1 MSLGVLSIPNNFRLP
16 VLTGGVRSTQL
27 ETVVEAGRG
36 VRKLPAQPVQPG
48 INRFASNAG
57 AVVSLNRMMSEPSGG
72 LAPVSAAGMSMSA
85 GGQTAVRPNV
95 LQGVAGTNGFHG
107 AAAGTQPLPQGTTH
121 QRSYQAFFYW
131 TFFWLWRIVN

>member
-1 MSLGVLSIPNNFRLP
+1 M
-16 VLTGGVRSTQL
+16 
-27 ETVVEAGRG
+27 EAGRG

-57 AVVSLNRMMSEPSGG
+57 AVVSLNRMMSEPSGGGG

-107 AAAGTQPLPQGTTH
+107 AAAGTQPLPQGTH
-121 QRSYQAFFYW
+121 QRSYCQAFSLDVFLASEDSGFAEKLSVW
-131 TFFWLWRIVN
+131 TFSLEF

>member
-1 MSLGVLSIPNNFRLP
+1 M
-16 VLTGGVRSTQL
+16 
-27 ETVVEAGRG
+27 VEAGRG

-57 AVVSLNRMMSEPSGG
+57 AVVSLNRMMSEPSGGGGG

-107 AAAGTQPLPQGTTH
+107 AAAGTQPLPQGEH
-121 QRSYQAFFYW
+121 QRSYQAFLLDVFLASEDGGLAGKFW
-131 TFFWLWRIVN
+131 FFLTYIFH